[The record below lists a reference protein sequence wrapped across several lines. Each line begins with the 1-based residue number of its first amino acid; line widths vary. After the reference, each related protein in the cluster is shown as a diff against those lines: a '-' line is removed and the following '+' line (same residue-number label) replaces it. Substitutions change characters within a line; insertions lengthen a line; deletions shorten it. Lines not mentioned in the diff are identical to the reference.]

1 MLCMYISC
9 KKKKEP
15 LKTNIMILRKRS
27 KKKVLYSNISVC
39 VMGGGEGRRSYCL
52 YLASKRFVISIKL
65 SFDFF

>member
-15 LKTNIMILRKRS
+15 LKTNIIILRKRS
-27 KKKVLYSNISVC
+27 KKKVLYSNMSVC
-39 VMGGGEGRRSYCL
+39 VVGGRRSYCL
-52 YLASKRFVISIKL
+52 YLASNRFVISIKL